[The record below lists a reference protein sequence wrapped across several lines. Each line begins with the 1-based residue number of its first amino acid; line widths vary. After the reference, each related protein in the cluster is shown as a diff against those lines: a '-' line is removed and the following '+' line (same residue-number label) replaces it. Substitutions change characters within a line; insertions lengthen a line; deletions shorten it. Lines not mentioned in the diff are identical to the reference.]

1 MPRIPENEKLT
12 PQETAARRGFAHG
25 YSDWQFGENTANRKP
40 IPQGEYQEYYDA
52 YHRGQFSALEDLR
65 IAAEEEE
72 YQESRHREIFWD
84 EKPWE
89 REIGA
94 QY

>member
-12 PQETAARRGFAHG
+12 PQQTAAKRGFAHG
-25 YSDWQFGENTANRKP
+25 YSDWQFGDWTQERKP

-52 YHRGQFSALEDLR
+52 YDRGQFSALEDLR

-72 YQESRHREIFWD
+72 YQERSS
-84 EKPWE
+84 
-89 REIGA
+89 
-94 QY
+94 